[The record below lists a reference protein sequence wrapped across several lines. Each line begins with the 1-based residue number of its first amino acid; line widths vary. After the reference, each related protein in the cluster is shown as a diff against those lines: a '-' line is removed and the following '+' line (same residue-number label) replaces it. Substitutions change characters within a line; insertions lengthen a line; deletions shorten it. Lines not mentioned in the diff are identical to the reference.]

1 MPARGGPRRAG
12 GPRSTP
18 GTPASTATAGSPLTW
33 IVPGNSLFYG
43 SPLPIQ
49 AKSKTFVEPW
59 ELDAGAS
66 ALADIVRKADETGFF
81 YVAVCDHLAVTKPL
95 DAHMG
100 TTWYDTVATLGWIA
114 GLTEHLRLLSHLY
127 VLSYRS

>member
-1 MPARGGPRRAG
+1 MPSSTGPRTPSRS
-12 GPRSTP
+12 RSTP
-18 GTPASTATAGSPLTW
+18 CTPPCTAHEGSPVTS
-33 IVPGNSLFYG
+33 IVPPNSLVYG
-43 SPLPIQ
+43 IQLPIQ

-66 ALADIVRKADETGFF
+66 ALVDIVRKADETGFF

-100 TTWYDTVATLGWIA
+100 PTLYDTVATVARRA
-114 GLTEHLRLLSHLY
+114 GL
-127 VLSYRS
+127 